1 MSCSIWGSRL
11 VVEASSARGVSS
23 LDLHT
28 NMSVAVENIAAEL
41 EKARESLKGVDENI
55 RKIIGRDP
63 TEARFV
69 HLHSLSFENNI

>member
-1 MSCSIWGSRL
+1 
-11 VVEASSARGVSS
+11 
-23 LDLHT
+23 
-28 NMSVAVENIAAEL
+28 MSVAVENIAAEL